1 MRDHPVITAFAV
13 LALIFAAFI
22 ARDYLPGR
30 PSVDVQRYEQ
40 QLADARKE
48 DASKTA
54 RLKAAEQE
62 LEHTHRL
69 AVETDA
75 PLKRD
80 SLAYEYA
87 KRHLDTTS
95 IDSLKKQVRR
105 ADTVIVDQR
114 NKIRAL
120 EADTA
125 SKAVVIMRQRALLLT
140 KDDEKFNLEK
150 VNEGIRQQI
159 PSTGQKF
166 KHDAKVIG
174 FTLSAVGLV
183 AGIVAVAR

>member
-1 MRDHPVITAFAV
+1 MLTAFAV
-13 LALIFAAFI
+13 IAFIFAVFI
-22 ARDYLPGR
+22 AKDYLPKR
-30 PSVDVQRYEQ
+30 TPVDVPRYER
-40 QLADARKE
+40 QLADARKQ
-48 DASKTA
+48 DAAKTA
-54 RLKAAEQE
+54 QLKSAEQE

-105 ADTVIVDQR
+105 ADAVIVDQR
-114 NKIRAL
+114 AKIHAL

-125 SKAVVIMRQRALLLT
+125 SKAVVIIKQRALLLT
-140 KDDEKFNLEK
+140 KDDEKFNLDK
-150 VNEGIRQQI
+150 VNAGIRQQI
-159 PSTGQKF
+159 PTTGQKM
-166 KHDAKVIG
+166 KHDAKVVG
-174 FTLSAVGLV
+174 FTLSAVGLI
-183 AGIVAVAR
+183 AGVLALAR